1 MRRFPSWAYSL
12 VTVGL
17 IVADL
22 SLGAGGP
29 EGRALSRQFYWP
41 IISLG
46 TVTTFLSYLVQ
57 YRHPSH
63 RLWLLNIASIVLV
76 LFITLP
82 VWHFG
87 VELVPGG
94 KPIFRWWVN
103 PLMLALG
110 ALALAALQKLT
121 KRLGFSQNTGCPR
134 VNS

>member
-12 VTVGL
+12 LTIGI

-41 IISLG
+41 IISVG
-46 TVTTFLSYLVQ
+46 AVTTLFSYLVQ

-63 RLWLLNIASIVLV
+63 RLWLINVASVVLV
-76 LFITLP
+76 LFIALP

-103 PLMLALG
+103 PLVLVGG
-110 ALALAALQKLT
+110 ALAVATLQWLT
-121 KRLGFSQNTGCPR
+121 KRLGFSPD
-134 VNS
+134 SKPPHI

>member
-12 VTVGL
+12 ITIG
-17 IVADL
+17 IIAADL

-41 IISLG
+41 IMSVG
-46 TVTTFLSYLVQ
+46 SVTTFFSYLVQ
-57 YRHPSH
+57 YRHPSR
-63 RLWLLNIASIVLV
+63 RLWLINVAAVVLV

-94 KPIFRWWVN
+94 NPIFRWWVN
-103 PLMLALG
+103 PLVLVVGVLT
-110 ALALAALQKLT
+110 AATLQWLT
-121 KRLGFSQNTGCPR
+121 IRLGFSPD
-134 VNS
+134 SKHPHD